1 MYKRQIAAS
10 AAQAESAASET
21 LGFTYHN
28 EHCLCNCMLQCTVR
42 DGRLAM
48 IQPRENEDK
57 RFQNVC
63 LKGISEVQNIYGDAR
78 IQLSLIHIST
88 TKRAAAA
95 KPTSTAAPPELWAG
109 SMPAMSFHEKPRILT
124 QSTGRHRSPT
134 ARLRACLLYTSRCV

>member
-1 MYKRQIAAS
+1 MEQKPRGTALSRRGFLKAAAAVGAAGFAGASLTGIAAS
-10 AAQAESAASET
+10 AAQAEPTANET

-63 LKGISEVQNIYGDAR
+63 LKGISEVQNIYGDA
-78 IQLSLIHIST
+78 LSLIHI
-88 TKRAAAA
+88 
-95 KPTSTAAPPELWAG
+95 
-109 SMPAMSFHEKPRILT
+109 
-124 QSTGRHRSPT
+124 
-134 ARLRACLLYTSRCV
+134 